1 MTADKLFV
9 VSNRAIEIHDSAID
23 QISLE
28 NGVAVIHF
36 PTVYIHQSDGKPA
49 MDAGTGWVQ
58 EAVLRIGDAQVEGA
72 FSEEMREVS
81 GYDVHYL
88 KDGSIR
94 IGDQVSDN
102 LIPIPIDVTADIH
115 LTLESWYETVRIRGT
130 SCSLE
135 LLGEANYVE
144 EFKP

>member
-1 MTADKLFV
+1 M
-9 VSNRAIEIHDSAID
+9 SNRAIEIHDSAVD

-36 PTVYIHQSDGKPA
+36 PSVYIHQSDGRPA
-49 MDAGTGWVQ
+49 VDAGTGWAQ
-58 EAVLRIGDAQVEGA
+58 EAVLRIGDAHVEGA
-72 FSEEMREVS
+72 FTEEMLEVS
-81 GYDVHYL
+81 GYYAHYL

-102 LIPIPIDVTADIH
+102 LIPVPMNVTADIQ
-115 LTLESWYETVRIRGT
+115 LILQSWYETVRIRGN

-135 LLGEANYVE
+135 LIGEASYVE
-144 EFKP
+144 EFKS